1 MTKVKRYG
9 LTWGRL
15 FFGFERSTIVIK
27 GERYMDRWI
36 IYFIG
41 TLRLHKIYCP
51 DHSRNG
57 ELHNHPWWF
66 VTFPLRGYV
75 EITRA
80 EGAWASRAHYVEPY
94 RFHYRPLDYQHRIVA
109 LEGNRP
115 TWTIVLTG
123 PRAQKWG
130 FFDGFGNFTPHDKR

>member
-15 FFGFERSTIVIK
+15 FFGFERSTIAIK

-51 DHSRNG
+51 DHGRNG

-75 EITRA
+75 EITCA
-80 EGAWASRAHYVEPY
+80 EGAFRQHYVEPY

-109 LEGNRP
+109 LEGDRP
-115 TWTIVLTG
+115 IWTIVLTG
-123 PRAQKWG
+123 PRVQKWG